1 VSGTSRK
8 YLVFT
13 EGHRV
18 QAASLAE
25 AAVVAKRLKITPRQ
39 KVTVVDFVTGEPVE
53 VNIRGSFA
61 EVSARYAKPAT
72 KGRGRPKL
80 GVAARE
86 VTLMPLHWEWLARQ
100 PGGASAALRELV
112 DDARAAKGPKGR
124 SLSARDAAYHMLAT
138 LGANRAGLDK
148 AVGALLRGD
157 EAGMLNTM
165 NDWPPDIRLSVLER
179 LRADIGD
186 QA

>member
-1 VSGTSRK
+1 VTGTSQK

-18 QAASLAE
+18 PAGSLAE
-25 AAVVAKRLKITPRQ
+25 AAVVAKRLKINPRQ
-39 KVTVVDFVTGEPVE
+39 KVTVVDFVSGEPVE
-53 VNIRGSFA
+53 VNVRGSFA
-61 EVSARYAKPAT
+61 EVSARYSKPPT

-100 PGGASAALRELV
+100 PGGASAALRQLV
-112 DDARAAKGPKGR
+112 DAARANKGPKGR
-124 SLSARDAAYHMLAT
+124 SQSARDAAYHMLST
-138 LGANRAGLDK
+138 LAESRAGLDK

-157 EAGMLNTM
+157 EAGLMDTM
-165 NDWPPDIRLSVLER
+165 NGWPPDIRLSVLER
-179 LRADIGD
+179 LRADIGED
-186 QA
+186 A